1 MSPTQ
6 RTLAVTASLMLL
18 PGLGS
23 AQDFSVPAPVRE
35 QWSARLTLGLDS
47 AARRPVASLLGD
59 HYFQQG
65 RLSILG
71 APRSGFRATSGLM
84 FGAGSAALGA
94 ASALGGLN
102 TTGFTLRD
110 AASAGSGSAWPEAIA
125 PQWVT
130 QPYAGLGYSHQAD
143 DGAWGVSAD
152 VGVVAATAV
161 ADWSLGRALLG
172 PNRLDE
178 AVRTLRLRPVLQL
191 GMRYRF

>member
-1 MSPTQ
+1 MSPTTQ
-6 RTLAVTASLMLL
+6 TLALAACLLLVPCLATA
-18 PGLGS
+18 
-23 AQDFSVPAPVRE
+23 QNFSVPATVQA
-35 QWSARLTLGLDS
+35 QWSARLTLGLDG

-59 HYFQQG
+59 HYFQEG

-102 TTGFTLRD
+102 TAGFTLRD
-110 AASAGSGSAWPEAIA
+110 AASGSYGSTGQDTMA
-125 PQWVT
+125 PPWIT

-143 DGAWGVSAD
+143 DGVWGVSAD
-152 VGVVAATAV
+152 VGVVAAT